1 MDTLESGEDN
11 IPVKFELMPPQEVTY
26 FENAMTNFEIKNKKI
41 FIGTRQRDQTFVTE
55 HNHNHEGLYTAMVNE
70 SLLCSDRNF
79 TNNSHLQV
87 CILVR
92 IKL

>member
-41 FIGTRQRDQTFVTE
+41 FHWNKATG
-55 HNHNHEGLYTAMVNE
+55 
-70 SLLCSDRNF
+70 SD
-79 TNNSHLQV
+79 
-87 CILVR
+87 VR
-92 IKL
+92 YRT